1 MKVFKNIFIGG
12 ILLIAFSSCGR
23 NNTITEYRG
32 KVKFETISVSSKVPG
47 RISTIFVQEGQHVK
61 KGDTLAVLDIPEV
74 NAKLKQA
81 EGAVK
86 AAQGQLNMAY
96 KGATTEQLTQMQGQI
111 DASKAQ
117 LKFAKGSYNRLYAMY
132 SDSLISRQKFEE
144 VKMKR
149 DMAKAQL
156 DALLAKQNE
165 ISKSARA
172 EQIEQAKG
180 QLDRALG
187 AKEEVLIASNERF
200 VIAPANMSIETISLK
215 TGELLSPGYTLFN
228 GYKKGSVFFRFTVSE
243 SKVNTFEVGKELV
256 LLNPYTK
263 EETEGKIVAIKQLAQ
278 YADVTSTA
286 PLYDLSESIYE
297 LKVVPTS
304 AVSDQSFFLNSTI
317 LIK

>member
-12 ILLIAFSSCGR
+12 ILLIAFSSCGK
-23 NNTITEYRG
+23 NNTITEFRG
-32 KVKFETISVSSKVPG
+32 KVKFETISVTSKVPG
-47 RISTIFVQEGQHVK
+47 RIYSIYVQEGESVQ

-74 NAKLKQA
+74 NAKLMQA

-86 AAQGQLNMAY
+86 AAQGQLNMAN

-111 DASKAQ
+111 DASRAQ
-117 LKFAKGSYNRLYAMY
+117 LEFASGSYNRLNAMY
-132 SDSLISRQKFEE
+132 ADSLISRQQFEE

-156 DALLAKQNE
+156 NALLAKQNE

-187 AKEEVLIASNERF
+187 AKEEVMIASNERF
-200 VIAPANMSIETISLK
+200 VIAPADMSIETISLK
-215 TGELLSPGYTLFN
+215 TGELLTPGYTLFN
-228 GYKKGSVFFRFTVSE
+228 GYKKESVYFRFTVSE
-243 SKVNTFEVGKELV
+243 SKIHTFKVGQELV
-256 LLNPYTK
+256 LVNPYTQA
-263 EETEGKIVAIKQLAQ
+263 ETEGKIAAIKQLAQ
-278 YADVTSTA
+278 YADITSTA

-297 LKVVPTS
+297 LKIIPTS
-304 AVSDQSFFLNSTI
+304 DISKQSYFLNSTM